1 LLSQPRLSGGLLRW
15 AHSRPA
21 ALIVQGGGAVADSEA
36 PDLEY
41 ERLKAQL
48 RTMPVIEQAKGIV
61 MAREG
66 CGPEEAFEV
75 LRRTSQQANL
85 KVYVLASFL
94 VEQIAGK
101 AAGLSPGSEPCG
113 EDGEIMAGLLD
124 PERSVARRLEHG
136 SPGG

>member
-1 LLSQPRLSGGLLRW
+1 MLSRPRLSAGSCGGRTP
-15 AHSRPA
+15 RPA
-21 ALIVQGGGAVADSEA
+21 ALIVQGGGAVADSEV
-36 PDLEY
+36 PDPEY

-48 RTMPVIEQAKGIV
+48 RTMPVVEQAKGIV

-66 CGPEEAFEV
+66 CGPEEAFDV

-85 KVYVLASFL
+85 KVHVLAAFL

-113 EDGEIMAGLLD
+113 EDSGIMAGLLD
-124 PERSVARRLEHG
+124 PERSAARRLEDG
-136 SPGG
+136 SPSG

>member
-1 LLSQPRLSGGLLRW
+1 M
-15 AHSRPA
+15 
-21 ALIVQGGGAVADSEA
+21 ADSEV
-36 PDLEY
+36 PDPEY

-66 CGPEEAFEV
+66 CGPEEAFDM

-85 KVYVLASFL
+85 KVHVLAAFL
-94 VEQIAGK
+94 VEQVSGKTAGI
-101 AAGLSPGSEPCG
+101 SPGSEPCG
-113 EDGEIMAGLLD
+113 QDGEIMAGLLG
-124 PERSVARRLEHG
+124 PGRSVARRPEHG